1 MQQLIQVIISGLL
14 AGGIYSLISVGLT
27 LTFGVVGIV
36 NFAHG
41 EFLMLAMYF
50 SYWTFTLLNLDPYQ
64 SLLIN
69 MVLMALLAVVVFK
82 TVFQRVLS
90 ADHSI
95 QTILTLGLSML
106 LQNFALMIWKADYR
120 NVRIPI
126 NNATLNLG
134 GIILSLPKVIAFLI
148 AIGMSVALYIFLQ
161 KTYTGV
167 AMRAISQNMKSAQL
181 MGIELKK
188 TYLLAFVIG
197 VVLVGVAG
205 SLLIPIYPAYP
216 TVGNSFC
223 LLAFIVV
230 VIGGLSSVPGAIF
243 GGLLVGVV
251 ESLAGYFIGPAYQQ
265 AAYFVIFMIVL
276 LVKPTGLFGK
286 STT

>member
-1 MQQLIQVIISGLL
+1 MQQIIQVVISGLL
-14 AGGIYSLISVGLT
+14 AGGVYSLISVGLT
-27 LTFGVVGIV
+27 LTFGVVGMV

-41 EFLMLAMYF
+41 EFLMLAMYISF
-50 SYWTFTLLNLDPYQ
+50 WSFNLLNLDPYQ

-69 MVLMALLAVVVFK
+69 IVLMALIALFMFKVVFE
-82 TVFQRVLS
+82 RVLS
-90 ADHSI
+90 SEHSI

-126 NNATLNLG
+126 NNETLNLG
-134 GIILSLPKVIAFLI
+134 GIVLSLPRIIAFVI
-148 AIGMSVALYIFLQ
+148 AIGLSVLLYVFLQ
-161 KTYTGV
+161 KTYTGA
-167 AMRAISQNMKSAQL
+167 AMRAISQNTKSAQL

-197 VVLVGVAG
+197 IVLVGVAG
-205 SLLIPIYPAYP
+205 SLLMPMYPASP
-216 TVGNSFC
+216 TIGNTFC
-223 LLAFIVV
+223 TLAFIVV

-243 GGLLVGVV
+243 GGLLVGVI

-265 AAYFVIFMIVL
+265 AAYFVLFIIVL

-286 STT
+286 LST